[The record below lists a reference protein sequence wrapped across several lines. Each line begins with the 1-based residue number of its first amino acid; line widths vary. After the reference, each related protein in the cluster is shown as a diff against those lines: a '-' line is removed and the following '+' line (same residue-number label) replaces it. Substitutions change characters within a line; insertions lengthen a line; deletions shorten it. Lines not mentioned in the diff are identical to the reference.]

1 MSMGM
6 MKKRGLPKWM
16 NTLHVDH
23 NNNDN
28 VDNHGEKN
36 YCDENYGNQK
46 L

>member
-6 MKKRGLPKWM
+6 LKKRGLPQWM
-16 NTLHVDH
+16 NTLQVDH
-23 NNNDN
+23 ND
-28 VDNHGEKN
+28 VDNHGDKN